1 MRKTWITKSTIC
13 WRLIPNVISMGI
25 DSFRTGLNMQHDLIY
40 PQCQTNFVNSTC
52 FVCCSFSSENPEA
65 LSHRDLPGRLN
76 NKHYILKSL
85 NLNAGHLKYKEKIV
99 WSSIFS
105 FAGDIFLIGV
115 HINNQPDVSA
125 LISPPPT
132 TTKKNKNKK
141 HTAKSWK
148 KRWQLPHNIFHISY
162 MRYIFYSLVDL

>member
-1 MRKTWITKSTIC
+1 
-13 WRLIPNVISMGI
+13 MGI
-25 DSFRTGLNMQHDLIY
+25 DSFRTGLNMQHGLIY
-40 PQCQTNFVNSTC
+40 LQCQAIFANSTC

-85 NLNAGHLKYKEKIV
+85 NLNAGHFKYKEKIV

-125 LISPPPT
+125 LITPPHS
-132 TTKKNKNKK
+132 KML
-141 HTAKSWK
+141 K
-148 KRWQLPHNIFHISY
+148 KRKKRGDNCHTTSFRSHIF
-162 MRYIFYSLVDL
+162 FCLVDFRIISSRVHDSN

>member
-1 MRKTWITKSTIC
+1 MKWITKSTIC

-25 DSFRTGLNMQHDLIY
+25 DSFRTGLNMQYGLIY
-40 PQCQTNFVNSTC
+40 PQCQANFVNSTC

-85 NLNAGHLKYKEKIV
+85 NLNAGHLKYKERIV

-125 LISPPPT
+125 LITPPHS
-132 TTKKNKNKK
+132 KML
-141 HTAKSWK
+141 K
-148 KRWQLPHNIFHISY
+148 KREKRGDNCHTTSFRSHIFFCLVYFRMIS
-162 MRYIFYSLVDL
+162 SCVHDSN

>member
-1 MRKTWITKSTIC
+1 MKWITKSTIC

-25 DSFRTGLNMQHDLIY
+25 DSFRTGLNMQHGLIY
-40 PQCQTNFVNSTC
+40 PQCQANFVNSTC

-85 NLNAGHLKYKEKIV
+85 NLKAGHLKNNEKIV

-115 HINNQPDVSA
+115 HINNQLDVSA
-125 LISPPPT
+125 LITP
-132 TTKKNKNKK
+132 
-141 HTAKSWK
+141 HTVKCWEK
-148 KRWQLPHNIFHISY
+148 KRWQLPHNIFQISY
-162 MRYIFYSLVDL
+162 LLLFGLFQNNIILCLWL

>member
-1 MRKTWITKSTIC
+1 
-13 WRLIPNVISMGI
+13 MGI
-25 DSFRTGLNMQHDLIY
+25 DSFRTGLNMQYGLIY
-40 PQCQTNFVNSTC
+40 LQCQAIFVNSTC

-85 NLNAGHLKYKEKIV
+85 NLNAGHLKYKERIV

-115 HINNQPDVSA
+115 HINNQPDVST
-125 LISPPPT
+125 LITPPT
-132 TTKKNKNKK
+132 HSKILKKEMTIATQ
-141 HTAKSWK
+141 HLSH
-148 KRWQLPHNIFHISY
+148 LIYEIYLLLFG
-162 MRYIFYSLVDL
+162 